1 MAVTQ
6 VRVRVYA
13 LLADAAGPSDSHGLL
28 LQKAST
34 RLVPSDPTADPE
46 VHPVCLENASM
57 QTTP

>member
-1 MAVTQ
+1 M
-6 VRVRVYA
+6 RVRVYA